1 MDPTDL
7 EWYTTILD
15 KCKSLDINDF
25 LHNVSPYVVNHMLPP
40 QRAAPSNV
48 SDSSRPVAVPRC
60 RLVETE
66 IVGSG
71 ETTRERSSVPRQDTP
86 NLGTLF
92 GEGSREFNQFGTM
105 QEEMHRDPD
114 VFAVEVG
121 NLVSLSRGY

>member
-1 MDPTDL
+1 
-7 EWYTTILD
+7 
-15 KCKSLDINDF
+15 
-25 LHNVSPYVVNHMLPP
+25 
-40 QRAAPSNV
+40 
-48 SDSSRPVAVPRC
+48 VPRC

-105 QEEMHRDPD
+105 QGEMHRDPD

-121 NLVSLSRGY
+121 KPVSSS